1 MCFMEETSMVGMSN
15 NGIGHAYGV
24 YDFQNASKTEQ
35 KSSEYGK
42 TVGEPKLSDE
52 AKKYYDQLKKKYGN
66 YDFVLVSKDEKENAK
81 ANASKYANSI
91 KTVVLID
98 EEKIEKMATDKN
110 FRKKYEDILSGAS
123 TQLQQLKDS
132 VMKSG
137 SNVKGFGMQ
146 INDNGTASYFAVL
159 KKSSADQKAR
169 IEKKAEQKKAEK
181 KTADK
186 KAQKKAE
193 EKRLEKAHTKESSEV
208 DTDDEEVI
216 TANSLEELMKK
227 LEEYAFNDR
236 SNSVMTAEEQMVGQ
250 HIDFRG

>member
-1 MCFMEETSMVGMSN
+1 MVGVNN
-15 NGIGHAYGV
+15 NGVGHAYGLFDTKNDV
-24 YDFQNASKTEQ
+24 SNVEQ

-42 TVGEPKLSDE
+42 TIGEPKLSDD
-52 AKKYYDQLKKKYGN
+52 AKRYYDQLKKKFGN
-66 YDFVLVSKDEKENAK
+66 YDFILVSKDEKENAK

-123 TQLQQLKDS
+123 AQLQQLKES
-132 VMKSG
+132 AMKSG
-137 SNVKGFGMQ
+137 LNVKGFGIQ
-146 INDNGTASYFAVL
+146 INDNGTASYYAVL
-159 KKSSADQKAR
+159 KKSSAEQKAR

-181 KTADK
+181 KEADK

-193 EKRLEKAHTKESSEV
+193 EKRVEKSHTKETSKA

-216 TANSLEELMKK
+216 SANSLEDLMKK
-227 LEEYAFNDR
+227 LEEYAFDDR
-236 SNSVMTAEEQMVGQ
+236 SNNIITENEQMVGQ